1 MVSAPEN
8 RVELIC
14 WQVGER
20 VPGPAEGWAQ
30 CTVYVEAVT
39 QLAGRPPV
47 LRDGAGRRLTALLPP
62 AAATGLPANARW
74 RVEAELVGPAI
85 VRFTADPAHLEVLQD

>member
-8 RVELIC
+8 RVELVC

-20 VPGPAEGWAQ
+20 VPGPAEGWAR

-39 QLAGRPPV
+39 QLA
-47 LRDGAGRRLTALLPP
+47 ALLPP

-74 RVEAELVGPAI
+74 RVEAELVGPAM
-85 VRFTADPAHLEVLQD
+85 VRLTADPAHLEVLPD

>member
-14 WQVGER
+14 RQVGER
-20 VPGPAEGWAQ
+20 EPGPAEGWAR
-30 CTVYVEAVT
+30 CTVDVEAVT
-39 QLAGRPPV
+39 QLAGWPPV

-62 AAATGLPANARW
+62 AAATALPPNARW
-74 RVEAELVGPAI
+74 RVEAELVGPATI
-85 VRFTADPAHLEVLQD
+85 RLTADPTRMEVLRD